1 VVKLKVF
8 GTLRQY
14 IPAKQVEMEVRDG
27 DTVRDA
33 LVRLAGDHGAL
44 GERILDGE
52 GNLQKAI
59 NVLVNGRS
67 IHFLDGLDTTIQ
79 EGDELAIFPAV
90 GGG

>member
-1 VVKLKVF
+1 MKLKIF
-8 GTLRQY
+8 GTLRQFVA
-14 IPAKQVEMEVRDG
+14 AKQVDLEVESG

-33 LVRLAGDHGAL
+33 LVRLAGDHPAL
-44 GERILDGE
+44 GERILDDD

-67 IHFLDGLDTTIQ
+67 IKFLDDLNTTIQ

>member
-1 VVKLKVF
+1 MVKLKVF
-8 GTLRQY
+8 GTLRQF
-14 IPAKQVEMEVRDG
+14 ISAKQVEMEVRAG
-27 DTVRDA
+27 DTVRAA

-44 GERILDGE
+44 GERILDQE

-67 IHFLDGLDTTIQ
+67 IHFLDGLDTAIQ

>member
-1 VVKLKVF
+1 VIKLKVF
-8 GTLRQY
+8 GTLRQFF
-14 IPAKQVEMEVRDG
+14 PAKQVEMEVQDG

-33 LVRLAGDHGAL
+33 LVRLAGEYPAFGQ
-44 GERILDGE
+44 RILNDE

-67 IHFLDGLDTTIQ
+67 IAFLDGLDTTIQ

>member
-8 GTLRQY
+8 GPLRQF
-14 IPAKQVEMEVRDG
+14 ISATQVEMALRDG

-44 GERILDGE
+44 GERILDQE

-59 NVLVNGRS
+59 NVLLNGRS
-67 IHFLDGLDTTIQ
+67 ISFLDGLDTTIQ

>member
-8 GTLRQY
+8 GTLRQF
-14 IPAKQVEMEVRDG
+14 ISAKQVEMEVRAG

-33 LVRLAGDHGAL
+33 LGRLAGDHGAL
-44 GERILDGE
+44 GERILDQE

-67 IHFLDGLDTTIQ
+67 IHFLEGLDTAIQ

>member
-1 VVKLKVF
+1 MKLKVF
-8 GTLRQY
+8 GTLRQL
-14 IPAKQVEMEVRDG
+14 ISAKQVEMEVRSG

-33 LVRLAGDHGAL
+33 LVRLAGDHGVL
-44 GERILDGE
+44 GERILDQE